1 MRHVSSGIVDR
12 RENRARARRVAS
24 VVSGVLSTTLA
35 ATSALAGPS
44 TPILSSLGWRSGAT
58 DGGFPCLAQLR
69 GRTLDVNHIFI
80 IQSTFPAMVSQAG
93 GAWARGTARKAPLWV
108 VSLAL
113 LPSGNAGQFDQCA
126 TGAFDGYYRQ
136 IGANLQ
142 AAGAQGT
149 VVLPGW
155 EANLGSKVHPWGVD
169 HASQI
174 PAYLGCWRHAAA
186 ALKQGGPAIQVE
198 FNSARVTRNPEF
210 KSLDL
215 YPGDDA
221 VDGWSIQY
229 YDGGPLKSTQV
240 VWDKFYAKTYNGDL
254 FGLGTWLTAAKAHSK
269 TFSVAEWGVWRQGD
283 LTSAQADDPVFVDNM
298 YRFFRDNAASIGY
311 ETYFDANPANGDH
324 ALCPGAQFPSSTA
337 TYKADWSVPE

>member
-1 MRHVSSGIVDR
+1 MRHISSGIVDR

-24 VVSGVLSTTLA
+24 VVSAVLSTTLA

-142 AAGAQGT
+142 ADMLFGPGADRRDDT
-149 VVLPGW
+149 MTDFPRSL
-155 EANLGSKVHPWGVD
+155 
-169 HASQI
+169 
-174 PAYLGCWRHAAA
+174 
-186 ALKQGGPAIQVE
+186 
-198 FNSARVTRNPEF
+198 PEF
-210 KSLDL
+210 ERRFPDE
-215 YPGDDA
+215 
-221 VDGWSIQY
+221 
-229 YDGGPLKSTQV
+229 
-240 VWDKFYAKTYNGDL
+240 
-254 FGLGTWLTAAKAHSK
+254 AAC
-269 TFSVAEWGVWRQGD
+269 AEWLLEHRWSRGFACRGAG
-283 LTSAQADDPVFVDNM
+283 TT
-298 YRFFRDNAASIGY
+298 ASGGW
-311 ETYFDANPANGDH
+311 DGR
-324 ALCPGAQFPSSTA
+324 S
-337 TYKADWSVPE
+337 